1 MKLFFQTALALLFTT
16 TLQAAPM
23 QTITRADTLN
33 FTQAPA
39 AHFSGTAQFAR
50 LPVMP
55 SQGDV
60 APAIVEFAPG
70 AITDWHIHPNGQY
83 LLVTE
88 GEGRMQEW
96 DKPVQII
103 KKGDSVWCPPGVKHW
118 HGAGEHTAM
127 SHIAISPVDKDKPV
141 IWLEKVALPDS
152 QTQAAAPLLAR
163 QQGPLSAKQLAIV
176 PIAALSAS
184 GDLAQLKAA
193 IISGLDN
200 GLTISEIQEIFT
212 HQYAYAGFPR
222 ALNGLLTLQAVV
234 KERSEQGIQD
244 HLGLPDSGGE
254 NIDYYR
260 LGQNQL
266 SDLSGRNGSDIL
278 FNAPGIDYALKAHL
292 FGYLFS
298 RQQLSAPNRQ
308 LVTVSTLAALGNVNP
323 QLASHLRNTQNLGV
337 DKAQLERVAAVLE
350 QNVSPAIADNMRK
363 VLNESR

>member
-96 DKPVQII
+96 GKPVQII

-118 HGAGEHTAM
+118 HGAAADSWFAHLAFEVPGENA
-127 SHIAISPVDKDKPV
+127 SNE
-141 IWLEKVALPDS
+141 WLEPV
-152 QTQAAAPLLAR
+152 
-163 QQGPLSAKQLAIV
+163 
-176 PIAALSAS
+176 
-184 GDLAQLKAA
+184 
-193 IISGLDN
+193 
-200 GLTISEIQEIFT
+200 
-212 HQYAYAGFPR
+212 
-222 ALNGLLTLQAVV
+222 
-234 KERSEQGIQD
+234 
-244 HLGLPDSGGE
+244 
-254 NIDYYR
+254 
-260 LGQNQL
+260 
-266 SDLSGRNGSDIL
+266 SDEE
-278 FNAPGIDYALKAHL
+278 Y
-292 FGYLFS
+292 
-298 RQQLSAPNRQ
+298 
-308 LVTVSTLAALGNVNP
+308 
-323 QLASHLRNTQNLGV
+323 
-337 DKAQLERVAAVLE
+337 DKL
-350 QNVSPAIADNMRK
+350 
-363 VLNESR
+363 

>member
-33 FTQAPA
+33 FTQASA
-39 AHFSGTAQFAR
+39 DHFSGTAQFAR

-60 APAIVEFAPG
+60 APAMVEFAPG

-96 DKPVQII
+96 GKPVQII

-298 RQQLSAPNRQ
+298 RPQLSAPNRQ
-308 LVTVSTLAALGNVNP
+308 LVTVSTLTALGNVNP

-337 DKAQLERVAAVLE
+337 DKTQLERVAAVLA